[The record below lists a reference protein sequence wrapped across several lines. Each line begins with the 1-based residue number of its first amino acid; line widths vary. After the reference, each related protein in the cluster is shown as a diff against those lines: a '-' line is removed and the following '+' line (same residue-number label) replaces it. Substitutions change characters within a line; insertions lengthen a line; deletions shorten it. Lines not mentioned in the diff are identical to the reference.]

1 MNIKSLIL
9 SSASLAALLV
19 ASSASAADLPKH
31 HSKMPVAI
39 MVKSQPAVFA
49 WDGPY
54 AGAEVG
60 GNFSYFSNKA
70 GGTKQSTSDVE
81 KNFGKPKNK
90 LIGGVFAGYNANVGN
105 NVILGIDGNLDF
117 GKSDKT
123 IIKTV
128 TATTPVDG
136 FAYKEKLSGAARVRV
151 GYAMDRFM
159 PYVAGG
165 LTVTDIEAAQGD
177 KTAGKAA
184 IADTGKLSNVSKLKS
199 SAAMGWNVGAGV
211 DYAISDNLILRA
223 DYRHSQITD
232 PKVNKAVDN
241 KADAQSSHL
250 EKLKGFSVNSNDVR
264 VGIAYKF

>member
-9 SSASLAALLV
+9 SSASMAALLV

-31 HSKMPVAI
+31 HLAKAPVAV
-39 MVKSQPAVFA
+39 MVKSQPAMFA

-60 GNFSYFSNKA
+60 GNFSSFSMKKPD
-70 GGTKQSTSDVE
+70 GTKMTSSEVE
-81 KNFGKPKNK
+81 KQFGKPKNK
-90 LIGGVFAGYNANVGN
+90 LLGGVFAGYNANVGN

-123 IIKTV
+123 IV
-128 TATTPVDG
+128 PSADGVNG
-136 FAYKEKLSGAARVRV
+136 FAYKEKLAGAARVRV

-165 LTVTDIEAAQGD
+165 LTVANLEAAQG
-177 KTAGKAA
+177 
-184 IADTGKLSNVSKLKS
+184 TGKDKIEVVKDSGKLGKVEKLES

-211 DYAISDNLILRA
+211 DYAVSDNLILRA
-223 DYRHSQITD
+223 DYRHSKISD
-232 PKVNKAVDN
+232 PKVNNAASKDVKTATL
-241 KADAQSSHL
+241 Q
-250 EKLKGFSVNSNDVR
+250 KLKDFSINSNDVR

>member
-31 HSKMPVAI
+31 HSKMPVAV

-60 GNFSYFSNKA
+60 GNFSYFSNKVK
-70 GGTKQSTSDVE
+70 GTKQSTSDVE
-81 KNFGKPKNK
+81 NNFGKPKNK

-117 GKSDKT
+117 GKSDK
-123 IIKTV
+123 IIV
-128 TATTPVDG
+128 HSDTAING

-165 LTVTDIEAAQGD
+165 LTIANLEAAQGD
-177 KTAGKAA
+177 GKGHAE
-184 IADTGKLSNVSKLKS
+184 IAETTGKLAKVAKLKS

-223 DYRHSQITD
+223 DYRHSQIAD
-232 PKVNKAVDN
+232 PKVNKAADN
-241 KADAQSSHL
+241 NATETKL
-250 EKLKGFSVNSNDVR
+250 EKLKDFSVNSNDVR

>member
-60 GNFSYFSNKA
+60 GNFSYFSNKVN
-70 GGTKQSTSDVE
+70 GTKQSTSDVE

-123 IIKTV
+123 IIETKKN
-128 TATTPVDG
+128 TTDG

-177 KTAGKAA
+177 KTENSPKGK
-184 IADTGKLSNVSKLKS
+184 IDGTTGKLSAVAKLKS
-199 SAAMGWNVGAGV
+199 SAAMGWNIGAGV

-223 DYRHSQITD
+223 DYRHSQIAD
-232 PKVNKAVDN
+232 PKVNKTATATDT
-241 KADAQSSHL
+241 SSKL
-250 EKLKGFSVNSNDVR
+250 EKLKDFSVNSNDVR

>member
-60 GNFSYFSNKA
+60 GNFSYFSNKVN
-70 GGTKQSTSDVE
+70 GTKQSTSDVE
-81 KNFGKPKNK
+81 KAFGKPKNK

-117 GKSDKT
+117 GKSDQT
-123 IIKTV
+123 IIN
-128 TATTPVDG
+128 TTTDLNG

-165 LTVTDIEAAQGD
+165 LTVTDIEAAQGAKGTD
-177 KTAGKAA
+177 KAKGVIK
-184 IADTGKLSNVSKLKS
+184 DGKLSDVAKLKS

-223 DYRHSQITD
+223 DYRHSQIAD
-232 PKVNKAVDN
+232 PKVNKATSATEA
-241 KADAQSSHL
+241 KL
-250 EKLKGFSVNSNDVR
+250 EKLKDFSVNSNDVR